1 MPKTGEQWRTI
12 GRRTVIGE
20 FKLCQIGLKTW
31 YFCMGFGKTI
41 DDRQNNPESMYG
53 GVYYRDRLHRLINT
67 WVKHVKLF
75 KFSFNINITLI
86 CYISQ
91 KKKKRR
97 IYYYENESFLRL
109 CLCVKNYFYIQK
121 TLSAFVLIGV
131 F

>member
-1 MPKTGEQWRTI
+1 
-12 GRRTVIGE
+12 
-20 FKLCQIGLKTW
+20 
-31 YFCMGFGKTI
+31 MGFGKTI
-41 DDRQNNPESMYG
+41 DDRQNNPESMVEFIREI
-53 GVYYRDRLHRLINT
+53 VYT
-67 WVKHVKLF
+67 WVKHGKLF
-75 KFSFNINITLI
+75 KFAFNIHITLI

-91 KKKKRR
+91 KKKRR